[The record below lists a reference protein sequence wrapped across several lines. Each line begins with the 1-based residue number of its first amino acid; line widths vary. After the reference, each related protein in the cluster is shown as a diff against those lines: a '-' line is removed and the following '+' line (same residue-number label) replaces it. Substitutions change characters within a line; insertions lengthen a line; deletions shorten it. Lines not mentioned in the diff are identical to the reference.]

1 MINQTVINFSSYFVL
16 AMPLNMLFL
25 VKQNF
30 VKSKSGVLVQNC
42 VLKIYYFSNISISAL
57 NVFVSK
63 SVFFIPI
70 IYACRRIQNKWC
82 I

>member
-42 VLKIYYFSNISISAL
+42 VLKIYFSNISISAL

-63 SVFFIPI
+63 SFFIPI
-70 IYACRRIQNKWC
+70 IYAYRRIQNKWC